1 MVQNIVSYTH
11 TLIIMLAL
19 LLISCGGNSQNSSE
33 TILKKMKGDKYSG
46 GIYRANEMAE
56 LRSLD
61 PVGVNDATSHH
72 IADQIYETLLTYD
85 ENLKLQP
92 CIAESWEISPDG
104 LSYTYHIRKGIIFH
118 DDPCFP
124 NGKGRECT
132 SSDIVYSFNRI
143 LDARTRTLGAEYFK
157 DKVKGAALYYSA
169 TIEAQQ
175 QGKDPAIKNVE
186 GFVAVDPYTFR
197 IDLVKPFAPFE
208 FYATLGVTLI
218 HPKEAVEKYG
228 KDFFQHPVGTG
239 PFRFIS
245 WTPERE
251 CILKKNESY
260 WQKDEFGNSLPYLDG
275 ITFSFMKDLNNQFV
289 ECKNG
294 NLEESFRIPSEF
306 FQDVVDEQKKTKPAY
321 ANYKIL
327 HIPSLSTQYYGM
339 LCTGK
344 LFGDKR
350 IRQALNYGIDREQI
364 RKYVMKSQSAGPGI
378 HGLVPP
384 SMVDYHGELIKGYDF
399 DINKARTLLAEAG
412 YPSGKGLE
420 ISLQLNNGGGRNLQ
434 MAEAVQS
441 QLAKNLGIKVQLKQ
455 VEFARHLDEVDA
467 GKVEFFR
474 LGWIAD
480 YPDPESF
487 LNLFYGKLVPTQKDR
502 PSPIN
507 HTRFQNA
514 DFDKLFEAAL
524 SENDKIKRIELYRKA
539 EQIAIDNAP
548 LMALQYDED
557 YRMLQQY
564 VEGYKN
570 NPMDKRMYKYV
581 WFNADIK
588 K

>member
-1 MVQNIVSYTH
+1 MSIYDFALKGKHNAYNTMAASIAASTLGIRKEKIREAVSNFHSLEHRMEFVATVKGVDFINDSKATNVNSTWY
-11 TLIIMLAL
+11 AL
-19 LLISCGGNSQNSSE
+19 ESMQKP
-33 TILKKMKGDKYSG
+33 TILILGGVDKGNDYALVADLVKDKVKAIVCMG
-46 GIYRANEMAE
+46 TDNA
-56 LRSLD
+56 
-61 PVGVNDATSHH
+61 
-72 IADQIYETLLTYD
+72 
-85 ENLKLQP
+85 KL
-92 CIAESWEISPDG
+92 I
-104 LSYTYHIRKGIIFH
+104 
-118 DDPCFP
+118 
-124 NGKGRECT
+124 
-132 SSDIVYSFNRI
+132 
-143 LDARTRTLGAEYFK
+143 EYFK

-208 FYATLGVTLI
+208 YYATLGVTLI

-306 FQDVVDEQKKTKPAY
+306 FQDVVDKQKRTKPAY
-321 ANYKIL
+321 SNYKIL

-364 RKYVMKSQSAGPGI
+364 RKYVMKSQSSGPGI